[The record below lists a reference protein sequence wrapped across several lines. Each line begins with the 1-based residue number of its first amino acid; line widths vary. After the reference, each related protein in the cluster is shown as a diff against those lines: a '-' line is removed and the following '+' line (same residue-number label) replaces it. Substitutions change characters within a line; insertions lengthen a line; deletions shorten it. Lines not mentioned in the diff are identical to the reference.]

1 MDTLHGLQQR
11 SPVWTRPERCCA
23 WWGYPL
29 EVPQLKIMCCSILFH
44 LRICSTMAITQTDF
58 MINDTYAENTQN
70 RQVILHMTPDVVAR
84 CLYRS
89 TCACWPWC
97 GPLQLT
103 LQTCAGWKCRF
114 GRPQDSHTIVYLDIY
129 IYIMYVNCIDKT
141 SYVYIYIYPHDSWQN
156 WSFSQVPVQS
166 HTIANPTY
174 PARERGW
181 YFVPPLT
188 LKKQC
193 ANLPDQGL

>member
-1 MDTLHGLQQR
+1 MPLHTLIRPSTPLKDPQTKEIWGRWWLFHWHNPYLHFKVPESSSNGAKFSIWSAPAPKKDYQHQLDTLHGLQQR

-29 EVPQLKIMCCSILFH
+29 EVPQLKIMCCSNLFH

-114 GRPQDSHTIVYLDIY
+114 GRPQDSHTIVYLDIH
-129 IYIMYVNCIDKT
+129 IYI
-141 SYVYIYIYPHDSWQN
+141 
-156 WSFSQVPVQS
+156 
-166 HTIANPTY
+166 
-174 PARERGW
+174 
-181 YFVPPLT
+181 
-188 LKKQC
+188 
-193 ANLPDQGL
+193 